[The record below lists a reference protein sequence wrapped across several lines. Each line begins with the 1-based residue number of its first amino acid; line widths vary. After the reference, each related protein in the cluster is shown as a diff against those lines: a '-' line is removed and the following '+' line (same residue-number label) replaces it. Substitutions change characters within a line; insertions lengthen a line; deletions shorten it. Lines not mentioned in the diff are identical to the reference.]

1 MLRKSSTHQARKAH
15 RQSDVKSWAAPA
27 SGLGPGGVYAVLQSL
42 ASADAVVV
50 DLEAI
55 ALTPWAGPVIPG
67 ASQRLGT
74 GETVR
79 DYLQRVGCTL
89 DARPRARI
97 LTIAPVAEDG
107 SNVQRPWVFDL
118 DLFVDARPE
127 RDALLRGLHD
137 KRWYGHNLAFELMW
151 VRHLV
156 PDVAP
161 DALVDTMLIAMVFFP
176 QLVAIVDSWS
186 RGGSLHKEFPALGLA
201 DRSPEAKAYATSWVA
216 KMRATARKADVGSG
230 RIALEPLARLLVG
243 AELEN
248 NYQGP
253 HNWMPRVLTQD
264 HLAYCSGDVAHIPAI
279 ARRLLGLAP
288 GVSGAEL
295 LEALAEKPGA
305 AAYAN
310 ATAAALVLCDMQ
322 RRGQGFDRSTAD
334 EYRIERLT
342 AAHTAR
348 EKLLALASELEA
360 HVAPISDGSAPE
372 AADEASQRRGG
383 LTTAMKAAFAESLER
398 AHGTPVPRN
407 ERTGE
412 FRLGAKDLQRA
423 YPGSPLV
430 DAWTTMQG
438 ALHAAQAAD
447 LYSSAAVLDGRVH
460 ALTTISAATLR
471 TTSQA
476 PNSQNAPR
484 AQEFRALFRARPG
497 HKIISSDFAAI
508 ELRVAAALGAR
519 AYADLHQL
527 LQLLSDVGLGTKPV
541 EALESVAVGWAFKDG
556 FKADLSRIDAIL
568 AAANRDA
575 DARPPAR
582 RTAKPCGPQ
591 AGPQVY
597 AQHLFD
603 DLHRVVHALARRMN
617 KPLDAEETD
626 PLPLRE
632 VFCRGLDPHLA
643 TAIALANHD
652 TDGMPPLDYL
662 ASLQAAEVD
671 ALKHQL
677 KHARQSAK
685 AVNFGLAY
693 KEGPAGLHAFG
704 IASHGLA
711 WSLDEAAAAREVW
724 LDLYPEVELW
734 QIFSEASKLRDK
746 GAAQQREA
754 ADGTVK
760 WVKDYVGTTLSGRAI
775 CASSIQASCA
785 YQDQGTAA
793 EIAHLALR
801 KLPARTQAYLVGFVH
816 DEFVLEVPD
825 ADVAQSV
832 GDLADAMRGAG
843 DELLS
848 RWGIPIDFGT
858 SIDDRWKH

>member
-1 MLRKSSTHQARKAH
+1 MLRKNSTHQARKAH

-50 DLEAI
+50 DLEAT
-55 ALTPWAGPVIPG
+55 ALTPWAGPAIPG

-79 DYLQRVGCTL
+79 DYLERVGCTL

-97 LTIAPVAEDG
+97 LTIAPLQEDG

-127 RDALLRGLHD
+127 RAALLRGLHD
-137 KRWYGHNLAFELMW
+137 KRWYGHNLAFDLVW

-161 DALVDTMLIAMVFFP
+161 ADLVDTMLIATVFIP
-176 QLVAIVDSWS
+176 QLVAIVDSWL
-186 RGGSLHKEFPALGLA
+186 RGGSLHQAFPALGLA

-216 KMRATARKADVGSG
+216 KMRATARKEDIGSG
-230 RIALEPLARLLVG
+230 RIALEPLARLLAG
-243 AELEN
+243 AELKKS
-248 NYQGP
+248 YQSP

-264 HLAYCSGDVAHIPAI
+264 HLAYCCEDVAHIPTI

-288 GVSGAEL
+288 GVSEASL
-295 LEALAEKPGA
+295 LEAMVENAGA

-322 RRGQGFDRSTAD
+322 RRGQGFDRAAAD
-334 EYRIERLT
+334 HFRIKRLT
-342 AAHTAR
+342 EAHTAR
-348 EKLLALASELEA
+348 EKLLALAPELEA

-372 AADEASQRRGG
+372 DADEASRRKGA

-398 AHGTPVPRN
+398 AHGTPAPRN

-412 FRLGAKDLQRA
+412 LRLGAKYLQRA
-423 YPGSPLV
+423 YPGSELV
-430 DAWTTMQG
+430 AAWTDLQG
-438 ALHAAQAAD
+438 SLHAAQAAD

-497 HKIISSDFAAI
+497 HKIVSSDFAAV

-519 AYADLHQL
+519 AYAELHAL
-527 LQLLSDVGLGTKPV
+527 LQLLSDVGVGTKPV
-541 EALESVAVGWAFKDG
+541 EVLESVAVGWVFKNG
-556 FKADLSRIDAIL
+556 FAPDLARIDAIL

-575 DARPPAR
+575 DAPPPPR
-582 RTAKPCGPQ
+582 RTAKPFGPQ

-603 DLHRVVHALARRMN
+603 DLLRVVHALVRRMS
-617 KPLDAEETD
+617 KPLDAEESD

-632 VFCRGLDPHLA
+632 VFRRGLDPHLA
-643 TAIALANHD
+643 TAVALANHD
-652 TDGMPPLDYL
+652 TNGMPPLDYL
-662 ASLQAAEVD
+662 ASLQASEVD

-677 KHARQSAK
+677 SHARQSAK

-693 KEGPAGLHAFG
+693 KEGPAGLHAYG
-704 IASHGLA
+704 IASYGLA
-711 WSLDEAAAAREVW
+711 WSLDEAADAREVW

-746 GAAQQREA
+746 GATQQREA
-754 ADGTVK
+754 ADGTMK
-760 WVKDYVGTTLSGRAI
+760 WVKDYVGTTLSGREI
-775 CASSIQASCA
+775 CAPTIQASCA

-793 EIAHLALR
+793 EVAHLALR
-801 KLPARTQAYLVGFVH
+801 KLAVKTQGYIVGFVH

-825 ADVAQSV
+825 AEVAPAV
-832 GDLADAMRGAG
+832 RDLESAMRAAG

-848 RWGIPIDFGT
+848 RWGVPIDLET
-858 SIDDRWKH
+858 SIGDCWTH

>member
-1 MLRKSSTHQARKAH
+1 
-15 RQSDVKSWAAPA
+15 
-27 SGLGPGGVYAVLQSL
+27 
-42 ASADAVVV
+42 VV
-50 DLEAI
+50 DLETT
-55 ALTPWAGPVIPG
+55 ALTPWDGPVIPG

-79 DYLQRVGCTL
+79 DYLERVGCTL

-97 LTIAPVAEDG
+97 LTIIPLEEDG
-107 SNVQRPWVFDL
+107 SNVQRPRVFDL
-118 DLFVDARPE
+118 DLFVGARPE
-127 RDALLRGLHD
+127 RDALLRGLHG
-137 KRWYGHNLAFELMW
+137 KRWYGHNLAFDLMW
-151 VRHLV
+151 VRYLV

-161 DALVDTMLIAMVFFP
+161 AALVDTMLLATVFVP

-186 RGGSLHKEFPALGLA
+186 RGGSLHQAYPALGLA
-201 DRSPEAKAYATSWVA
+201 DLSPEAKTYASSWVE

-230 RIALEPLARLLVG
+230 RIALEPLARLLAG
-243 AELEN
+243 AELKK
-248 NYQGP
+248 NYQAP
-253 HNWMPRVLTQD
+253 HNWVPRVLTRD
-264 HLAYCSGDVAHIPAI
+264 HLAYCCGDVAHIPTI

-288 GVSGAEL
+288 GVSEASLLDAMVEKAGAV
-295 LEALAEKPGA
+295 
-305 AAYAN
+305 AYAN

-322 RRGQGFDRSTAD
+322 RRGQGFDRSAAD
-334 EYRIERLT
+334 DYRIKLLT

-348 EKLLALASELEA
+348 EKLLALAPELEA
-360 HVAPISDGSAPE
+360 HVAPISDGSAPGR
-372 AADEASQRRGG
+372 ADEASQRKGG
-383 LTTAMKAAFAESLER
+383 LTTVMKAAFAESLER
-398 AHGTPVPRN
+398 AHGTPAPRN

-412 FRLGAKDLQRA
+412 VRLGAKDLQRA

-430 DAWTTMQG
+430 DAWATMQG
-438 ALHAAQAAD
+438 ALHAAHAAD

-484 AQEFRALFRARPG
+484 AREFRALFRARPG
-497 HKIISSDFAAI
+497 HKMVSSDFAAV

-519 AYADLHQL
+519 ACAELHAL
-527 LQLLSDVGLGTKPV
+527 LQLLSDVGVGTKPV
-541 EALESVAVGWAFKDG
+541 EALESVAVGWVFKDG
-556 FKADLSRIDAIL
+556 FTPDLVRIDAIL

-575 DARPPAR
+575 DAQPPAR
-582 RTAKPCGPQ
+582 RTAKPFGPQ

-603 DLHRVVHALARRMN
+603 DLHRLVHALVRRMD
-617 KPLDAEETD
+617 KPLNAETSD

-632 VFCRGLDPHLA
+632 VFRRGLDPHLA
-643 TAIALANHD
+643 TAVALANHD
-652 TDGMPPLDYL
+652 TGGMSPLDYL
-662 ASLQAAEVD
+662 ASSPAAEVE

-693 KEGPAGLHAFG
+693 KEGAAGLHAFG
-704 IASHGLA
+704 ITSYGLA

-734 QIFSEASKLRDK
+734 QVFSETSKLRDK

-754 ADGTVK
+754 ADGTMK
-760 WVKDYVGTTLSGRAI
+760 WVKDYVGATLSGRAI
-775 CASSIQASCA
+775 CAPTIQASCA

-801 KLPARTQAYLVGFVH
+801 KIPARTQAYLVGFLH
-816 DEFVLEVPD
+816 DEFVLEVP
-825 ADVAQSV
+825 ADEVAAAV
-832 GDLADAMRGAG
+832 EDLEGAMRVAG
-843 DELLS
+843 NALLS
-848 RWGIPIDFGT
+848 PWGVPIDLETKIGDCWT
-858 SIDDRWKH
+858 H

>member
-1 MLRKSSTHQARKAH
+1 MLRKNPTSQARKV
-15 RQSDVKSWAAPA
+15 RSPSGVKSLSASA
-27 SGLGPGGVYAVLQSL
+27 SGLGPGDVYAVLQSL

-50 DLEAI
+50 ELEAT

-79 DYLQRVGCTL
+79 DYLERVGCTL

-97 LTIAPVAEDG
+97 LTVAPLQEDG

-118 DLFVDARPE
+118 DLFMDARPE
-127 RDALLRGLHD
+127 REALLRGLHD
-137 KRWYGHNLAFELMW
+137 KRWYGHNLALDLIW

-161 DALVDTMLIAMVFFP
+161 AALVDTMLLAMVFVP

-186 RGGSLHKEFPALGLA
+186 RGGSLHTAFPALGLA
-201 DRSPEAKAYATSWVA
+201 DRSPEAKVYATSWVA

-243 AELEN
+243 AELEKS
-248 NYQGP
+248 YQSP
-253 HNWMPRVLTQD
+253 HNWMLTVLTQD
-264 HLAYCSGDVAHIPAI
+264 HLAYCCEYVAHIPTI

-288 GVSGAEL
+288 GVSEASL
-295 LEALAEKPGA
+295 LESMVEKAGA

-310 ATAAALVLCDMQ
+310 ATAAVLVLCDMQ
-322 RRGQGFDRSTAD
+322 RRGQGFDRSAAD
-334 EYRIERLT
+334 HYRIKRLT
-342 AAHTAR
+342 EAHTAR
-348 EKLLALASELEA
+348 EKLLALAPELEA
-360 HVAPISDGSAPE
+360 HVVPISDGSAPE
-372 AADEASQRRGG
+372 DADEASKRKGA
-383 LTTAMKAAFAESLER
+383 LTTAMKAAFADSLER
-398 AHGTPVPRN
+398 AHGTPAPRN

-412 FRLGAKDLQRA
+412 VRLAARDLQRA

-430 DAWTTMQG
+430 EAWTTMQG

-527 LQLLSDVGLGTKPV
+527 LQLLSGIGLGTKPV
-541 EALESVAVGWAFKDG
+541 EALESVVVGWVFKNG
-556 FKADLSRIDAIL
+556 FAPDLARIDAIL

-575 DARPPAR
+575 DARPPAC
-582 RTAKPCGPQ
+582 RTAKPFGPQ

-603 DLHRVVHALARRMN
+603 DLHRVVHALVRRMN

-632 VFCRGLDPHLA
+632 VFRRGLDPHLA

-662 ASLQAAEVD
+662 ASLSAAEVG
-671 ALKHQL
+671 ALKQRL

-693 KEGPAGLHAFG
+693 KEGSAGLHAFG
-704 IASHGLA
+704 IASYGLA

-746 GAAQQREA
+746 GAAQQRGA
-754 ADGTVK
+754 ADGTMK
-760 WVKDYVGTTLSGRAI
+760 WVKDYVGATLSGRAI
-775 CASSIQASCA
+775 CASTIQASCA

-825 ADVAQSV
+825 SDVTQSV
-832 GDLADAMRGAG
+832 EDLEDAMRGAG
-843 DELLS
+843 EELLS
-848 RWGIPIDFGT
+848 RWGVPIDLETNIG
-858 SIDDRWKH
+858 DCW